1 MEAEEERR
9 GGERRDR
16 DAFLEVKELLVKRRL
31 DLVMENY
38 ILVAQ
43 VTKGA
48 GYG

>member
-9 GGERRDR
+9 GGEGRDR

-31 DLVMENY
+31 DWVWRSHV
-38 ILVAQ
+38 LVAQ